1 VAQTGDP
8 AGTSSWAQVLEP
20 YVADRWRL
28 AELTVNYRTP
38 AEIMALA
45 ARVLT
50 EIDPA
55 CTPPHSVRET
65 GVEPWLRGVPPDRL
79 AERLVEVVRR
89 EAVEVGGGR
98 LGILVPTGGLRELGR
113 AITDA
118 LPEAAVGGQPDPDD
132 RVADD
137 RVAAGAVADGRIVDS
152 RVVMLT
158 VRQAKGLEF
167 DSVVVVDPGR
177 IVAESARG
185 HGDLYVALT
194 RPTRRL
200 GVLYPGDLP
209 AALAPGGGRR
219 PDSVADAPAPVHG
232 ARVHG

>member
-20 YVADRWRL
+20 YVGDRWRL

-55 CTPPHSVRET
+55 VAPPHSVRET
-65 GVEPWLRGVPPDRL
+65 GVEPWLLGVPPDRL

-89 EAVEVGGGR
+89 EADEIGGGR

-113 AITDA
+113 AIADA
-118 LPEAAVGGQPDPDD
+118 LPGAAVGGQPDPDD
-132 RVADD
+132 RVA
-137 RVAAGAVADGRIVDS
+137 AGPVADGRIVDS
-152 RVVMLT
+152 PVVMLT

-177 IVAESARG
+177 IVAESTRG
-185 HGDLYVALT
+185 HSDLYVALT

-209 AALAPGGGRR
+209 AALAPGGGRE
-219 PDSVADAPAPVHG
+219 PDAPARAH
-232 ARVHG
+232 ASRVHG